1 MMTGEFIRFVSTG
14 GLAALV
20 NLGSRYAL
28 NKALSFE
35 VSVAIAY
42 LIGMLTAYVLA
53 RQFVFQ
59 PTGRSVLSELKR
71 FAIVNVFSLA
81 LVWII
86 SIGLARHVFPATGM
100 TFHPEDVAHFI
111 GVAAPAVVSYFAH
124 RAYTFADDRVMQP
137 AED

>member
-1 MMTGEFIRFVSTG
+1 MMTGEFVRFLSTG
-14 GLAALV
+14 GFAALV

-59 PTGRSVLSELKR
+59 PTGRSVASEFKR

-81 LVWII
+81 LVWVI
-86 SIGLARHVFPATGM
+86 SVGLARQLFPAMGM
-100 TFHPEDVAHFI
+100 TFHAQDVAHFI
-111 GVAAPAVVSYFAH
+111 GVAAPAAVSYFAH
-124 RAYTFADDRVMQP
+124 RAYTFADDRAMQP

>member
-1 MMTGEFIRFVSTG
+1 MMTGEFVRFLSTG
-14 GLAALV
+14 GFAALI

-28 NKALSFE
+28 NRALSFE
-35 VSVAIAY
+35 ASVAIAY

-59 PTGRSVLSELKR
+59 PSGRSVMSELKR

-86 SIGLARHVFPATGM
+86 SVGLARGLFPAMGV
-100 TFHPEDVAHFI
+100 TFHPEDLAHFI
-111 GVAAPAVVSYFAH
+111 GVAAPAAASYFAH
-124 RAYTFADDRVMQP
+124 RAYTFADARTMQP
-137 AED
+137 AQD